1 MNVETAI
8 SEYAWAD
15 DSIEACRE
23 ALYDYSAG
31 NDTLIDIIV
40 DGIVKYAKQ
49 LKAAEMALHNAGY
62 NNESIERMCDELR
75 KS

>member
-1 MNVETAI
+1 MDIQTALD
-8 SEYAWAD
+8 EYAWAD

-40 DGIVKYAKQ
+40 DGIKVCQTVK
-49 LKAAEMALHNAGY
+49 
-62 NNESIERMCDELR
+62 SR
-75 KS
+75 

>member
-15 DSIEACRE
+15 
-23 ALYDYSAG
+23 
-31 NDTLIDIIV
+31 

>member
-1 MNVETAI
+1 MDIQTALD
-8 SEYAWAD
+8 EYAWAD

-31 NDTLIDIIV
+31 NDTLIDIIA

-49 LKAAEMALHNAGY
+49 LKAAEMALNNAGY
-62 NNESIERMCDELR
+62 NNGSIARMCDELR

>member
-1 MNVETAI
+1 MNIQTALA
-8 SEYAWAD
+8 EYAWAD

-40 DGIVKYAKQ
+40 DGIVKVCQ
-49 LKAAEMALHNAGY
+49 TV
-62 NNESIERMCDELR
+62 
-75 KS
+75 KSR